1 MWHWQWL
8 LRLRRMAPPST
19 LISSRLAPNGN
30 VQSAGKCQ
38 ANVRKVAASDGWV
51 VMSAL
56 WSHVPRSLLASAKRW
71 PKSPALAAACLLGK
85 SLTSPCYNWVT
96 VIVLLQTASWH
107 HLSAPSCY
115 HIAGTPSSQ
124 SGWWLSQHSTIH
136 NSHRDR
142 IYLFAKLFEKT
153 KKKGSQ
159 IICWTRSL

>member
-8 LRLRRMAPPST
+8 LRLQRMAPPST
-19 LISSRLAPNGN
+19 LISSRLASNGN
-30 VQSAGKCQ
+30 VQSGGKCR

-51 VMSAL
+51 VMSAS

-71 PKSPALAAACLLGK
+71 PKSPAAACLLGK

-96 VIVLLQTASWH
+96 VIVLLQTAPWH

-124 SGWWLSQHSTIH
+124 SGWWLSQHSATH
-136 NSHRDR
+136 TSHRDVF
-142 IYLFAKLFEKT
+142 ICKNILKDEEK
-153 KKKGSQ
+153 GIQ
-159 IICWTRSL
+159 IICWTRSLL